1 MGFCRFRV
9 FNKGWQAGLEGR
21 RKSANVAA
29 DGALA

>member
-1 MGFCRFRV
+1 MFS
-9 FNKGWQAGLEGR
+9 KGWQAGLKGR